1 MVALAQEPVAERRE
15 FPISVLHHPRE
26 RIGIA
31 APPAANQIVPTEIG
45 PAEIDEVNQEQR
57 FAFAFGKVN
66 KRRHVFLDRFQAF
79 DRFVRRR
86 RFILEIALYA
96 EIEILFRRRLEHRRD
111 QPRTIRIEFL
121 FRHTA
126 EREVTLQI
134 SVGSRID
141 VVLQAIAFSVL
152 AGLAKTFGGGFHR
165 FRFRFEDA
173 TKNRTPVDTAPAA
186 DNRCSAGRGPSRRE
200 IPCRHWVTLLSRRTT
215 LPRRP
220 GRRIR
225 RRLRIRK
232 EGTTRVW

>member
-1 MVALAQEPVAERRE
+1 MGGPGDDEIHLTAFRITIDLWNPATVALAEEPIAERRE

-96 EIEILFRRRLEHRRD
+96 QIEILFRRRLEHRRD

-121 FRHTA
+121 FRYSA

-134 SVGSRID
+134 SVGPRVD

-152 AGLAKTFGGGFHR
+152 AGLAETFGGGFHR
-165 FRFRFEDA
+165 FRFRFED
-173 TKNRTPVDTAPAA
+173 
-186 DNRCSAGRGPSRRE
+186 E
-200 IPCRHWVTLLSRRTT
+200 
-215 LPRRP
+215 PRRRIERP
-220 GRRIR
+220 LIR
-225 RRLRIRK
+225 RRQRIVAAP
-232 EGTTRVW
+232 EGVDRAGEKHGAATG